1 MVNMVLIENENQL
14 IICMKIFNSIKGSYC
29 NFTIDNAIESFNN
42 KLSGFRFFLIIFND
56 GEIYYSIYD
65 PYYPTRQIGDVDFTY
80 FIKKYASEY
89 REIRLNEI
97 LNVN

>member
-1 MVNMVLIENENQL
+1 MVLIENENQL
-14 IICMKIFNSIKGSYC
+14 IICMKIFNSIKDSYC

-42 KLSGFRFFLIIFND
+42 KPSGFRFFLSIFND

-65 PYYPTRQIGDVDFTY
+65 TYYPVRQIGDFDFTD

-89 REIRLNEI
+89 RELTLNKILNE
-97 LNVN
+97 